1 MFDLSRRAYR
11 DLAIFLAVLA
21 VCLFLPAL
29 TLAWWQAWLYFA
41 VFAGATVAITAY
53 FLKHDPELVANRMSA
68 GPTAEK
74 EPRQKLIQGIL
85 GVIILLLF
93 IVPGL
98 DRLFG
103 WSRVPD
109 WLAILADIAVA
120 ASFRIIFRTFQENTF
135 AAGTIEI
142 RAG

>member
-11 DLAIFLAVLA
+11 GLAIFLAVLA

-41 VFAGATVAITAY
+41 VFAGAAVAITVY
-53 FLKHDPELVANRMSA
+53 FLKHDLKLVAHRMSA
-68 GPTAEK
+68 GPTAAK

-98 DRLFG
+98 RSSPI
-103 WSRVPD
+103 SR
-109 WLAILADIAVA
+109 
-120 ASFRIIFRTFQENTF
+120 
-135 AAGTIEI
+135 
-142 RAG
+142 

>member
-1 MFDLSRRAYR
+1 MLDLSRRAYR
-11 DLAIFLAVLA
+11 GLAIFLAVLA

-53 FLKHDPELVANRMSA
+53 FLKHDPELVAHRMSA

-98 DRLFG
+98 RSSPI
-103 WSRVPD
+103 SR
-109 WLAILADIAVA
+109 
-120 ASFRIIFRTFQENTF
+120 
-135 AAGTIEI
+135 
-142 RAG
+142 